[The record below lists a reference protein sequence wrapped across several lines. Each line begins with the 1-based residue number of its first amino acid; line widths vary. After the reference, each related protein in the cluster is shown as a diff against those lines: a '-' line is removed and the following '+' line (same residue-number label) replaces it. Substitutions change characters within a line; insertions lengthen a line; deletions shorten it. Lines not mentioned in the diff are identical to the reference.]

1 MIIKRRKLSQNLSII
16 LGSILVFV
24 LFLVL
29 FHLPQKERTEQLQQE
44 VAAIKQEVADVLA
57 DKGAAVSL
65 SEFMSAIKEEHRQIR
80 GKFLHSEGEVIREVS
95 NLVFMSG
102 LDILSIK
109 SSLQKLDKQ
118 EEQIFSNLEGEVKK
132 IYVQLELR
140 GYFFQL
146 VSFLETLREK
156 IILFHNIDSLDIN
169 KKEGKINI
177 GLGGNF
183 YFLSSDD

>member
-1 MIIKRRKLSQNLSII
+1 
-16 LGSILVFV
+16 
-24 LFLVL
+24 
-29 FHLPQKERTEQLQQE
+29 
-44 VAAIKQEVADVLA
+44 
-57 DKGAAVSL
+57 
-65 SEFMSAIKEEHRQIR
+65 
-80 GKFLHSEGEVIREVS
+80 LHSEGEVIREVS